1 MTATISTPYS
11 RELGDEL
18 RRLRETC
25 TSLNGR
31 AMAIQ
36 MGWDP
41 SKVSD
46 IELGKARASDVDLI
60 QYLATCGKNL
70 DLFEEFRRR
79 YHNAF
84 DLYFA
89 QVPDNVRTLAM
100 TESMAKKIVSYD
112 VLTVH
117 GLVQTEA
124 YARQLFVDSHVEAP
138 DGIEMLIEAR
148 MDRQTIMRRPNRPEC
163 VFYLHELA
171 LRLLLGDAGLRK
183 DQYKKL
189 MWSTHVLRI
198 VPADICAYRSAAT
211 LYEFGKASPVV
222 YTETDTA
229 QVYAQDSVAIA
240 RTRRLFQRLDA
251 VALDAEQSKSKLAE
265 YVSGLREDP
274 HVGGTDLA

>member
-1 MTATISTPYS
+1 MTAIISTPYS

-25 TSLNGR
+25 TSFHGR
-31 AMAIQ
+31 AMAIH

-46 IELGKARASDVDLI
+46 IELGKARASDIDLI
-60 QYLATCGKNL
+60 QYLATCGKSL

-89 QVPDNVRTLAM
+89 QVPDNVHTLAM
-100 TESMAKKIVSYD
+100 TEAMAKKIVSYD
-112 VLTVH
+112 ILNVH
-117 GLVQTEA
+117 GLVQTER
-124 YARQLFVDSHVEAP
+124 YARQLFVDSHIEAP
-138 DGIEMLIEAR
+138 EDIDECVQAR

-171 LRLLLGDAGLRK
+171 LRMPLGDARLRE
-183 DQYKKL
+183 DQYLRLLWK
-189 MWSTHVLRI
+189 THVLRI
-198 VPADICAYRSAAT
+198 VPANVCAFRSAAT

-222 YTETDTA
+222 YSETDTA
-229 QVYAQDSVAIA
+229 QVWAQDGVAVA
-240 RTRRLFQRLDA
+240 RAKRLFQRLDA
-251 VALDAEQSKSKLAE
+251 VALDAEQSERKLME
-265 YVSGLREDP
+265 YVSALREDR
-274 HVGGTDLA
+274 HGGGTDLA